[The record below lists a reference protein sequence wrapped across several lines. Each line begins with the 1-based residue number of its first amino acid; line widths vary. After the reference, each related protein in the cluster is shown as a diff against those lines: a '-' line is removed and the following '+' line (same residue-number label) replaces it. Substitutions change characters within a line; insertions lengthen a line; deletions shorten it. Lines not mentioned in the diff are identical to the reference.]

1 MTIASLIKRIVLGIA
16 VLTSMG
22 TVVHDTKIDKA
33 YQLTVPLVSASGGL
47 GSHYDGLNEGTSH
60 THVERTSF
68 SQQVSALPKIQP
80 RNDHRRYTIP
90 KSSSRSHSFF
100 GMGGLLWPSV

>member
-22 TVVHDTKIDKA
+22 TLVHDTKIDKA
-33 YQLTVPLVSASGGL
+33 YQLTIPLVSASSSMS
-47 GSHYDGLNEGTSH
+47 SHLDGLNEGTSH

-68 SQQVSALPKIQP
+68 AQQMSAMPRLQP
-80 RNDHRRYTIP
+80 RNDHRKYSIP